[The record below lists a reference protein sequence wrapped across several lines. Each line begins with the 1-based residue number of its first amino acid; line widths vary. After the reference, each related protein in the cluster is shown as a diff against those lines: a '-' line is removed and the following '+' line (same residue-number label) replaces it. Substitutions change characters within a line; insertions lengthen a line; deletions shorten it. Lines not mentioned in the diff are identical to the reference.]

1 MHRIS
6 SDLCYQS
13 EGRHSTAA
21 SPVGHYRVTTE
32 YYAYAP
38 CRVKMSVGRDF
49 ITDTIL
55 LLSADFGRKGNWGDT
70 LSGKTR

>member
-1 MHRIS
+1 MPVRHA
-6 SDLCYQS
+6 
-13 EGRHSTAA
+13 EG
-21 SPVGHYRVTTE
+21 E
-32 YYAYAP
+32 DE
-38 CRVKMSVGRDF
+38 CWGRDF